1 MYAMRWWHVGVL
13 ATTGVLTVIVVA
25 THEVTSRDLL
35 GILALAF
42 FVVAWFA
49 YGWRFETSPRAAVFI
64 VATCLVITPL
74 AVLASPTFTTMQALV
89 FPIVWSAIRSLRIS
103 IIVSVALSTVIGAAL
118 YVRLGADAGALLQAV
133 VIESLSLAFS
143 IALGLWMTSISVQSN
158 ERARL
163 LAELQA
169 AQSELAALNM
179 DAGITSERERLAR
192 EIHDTIAQDLT
203 GLVLLA
209 QRASRELQAGD
220 TAATGERLQLLEEG
234 ARTALAETRALVAST
249 APPSLESGGIG
260 ASLERLGTRY
270 ERETS
275 IAVTVRADIGELVDR
290 DLEVVLLRCAQEGLA
305 NVRKHSRA
313 SAASITLTA
322 EPGEL
327 RLQITDN
334 GAGFDPE
341 ARSSGYGLSGM
352 RERLALVGGTLDVAS
367 GADGTS
373 LLIILPAGGTE

>member
-13 ATTGVLTVIVVA
+13 ATTAVLTVIVLT
-25 THEVTSRDLL
+25 THEVTAREIT
-35 GILALAF
+35 GILVLAA

-49 YGWRFETSPRAAVFI
+49 YGWRFESSPRAAVFI
-64 VATCLVITPL
+64 VAVCLVLAPL
-74 AVLASPTFTTMQALV
+74 ATLASPTFTTMQALV
-89 FPIVWSAIRSLRIS
+89 FPIVWSAIRSLRTS
-103 IIVSVALSTVIGAAL
+103 IIVNSVLATLIGVAL
-118 YVRLGADAGALLQAV
+118 YVRLGANDDALLQAV
-133 VIESLSLAFS
+133 VIEALSLAFS

-169 AQSELAALNM
+169 AQSELTALSM

-220 TAATGERLQLLEEG
+220 TAATGERLALLEEG
-234 ARTALAETRALVAST
+234 ARTALAETRARVAST
-249 APPSLESGGIG
+249 APPSLASGGIA
-260 ASLERLGTRY
+260 ASLERLGVRY

-275 IAVTVRADIGELVDR
+275 IAVTVLAEIDAPVDR

-305 NVRKHSRA
+305 NVRKHSHA
-313 SAASITLTA
+313 TAASITLTVA
-322 EPGEL
+322 EDEL
-327 RLQITDN
+327 RLLVTDN
-334 GAGFDPE
+334 GAGFDP
-341 ARSSGYGLSGM
+341 AAGSAGFGLSGM
-352 RERLALVGGTLDVAS
+352 RERLALVGGTLDVKS
-367 GADGTS
+367 GSTGTS
-373 LLIILPAGGTE
+373 LQVILPFGGPE